1 MLARVFTATTQGLTP
16 IQIEV
21 EVDGTQGT
29 PSLQII
35 GLPSKAVDESKERIT
50 SALLNC
56 GIHIRAKRTIVN
68 LAPADLKKTGSAFEL
83 AIAVGLLKMYGELSD
98 NTDKTLFFG
107 ELSLDG
113 TLKAV
118 RGALPLALGARTMGF
133 EKIVFPAANFQEV
146 LAVRGCE
153 LHPIEHLRALLTPS
167 QNFCVLPTQPRT
179 TPTSTHPTIDLSEV
193 AGLTQTKRALEVAAA
208 GNHNALL
215 IGPPGAGKSMLAKA
229 FAGILPPLSNE
240 ASLEA
245 TSLHSLCGLAQ
256 HGLLLQPPC
265 RQPHHTISHTG
276 LVGGGATLKPGEI
289 SLAHRGVLFLDEFPE
304 FTRQCTESLRQPLED
319 GQITI
324 VRALGTVTYPA
335 RFILLAAANP
345 CPCGYFGSETK
356 PCQCSPALRE
366 RYQQRLS
373 GPILD
378 RIDLHIQV
386 DSVELAELHTAQP
399 SRESSLQIQKRV
411 LAARNI
417 QNNRYGSAGTSSDE
431 TNGTVSAKLLKAHA
445 ILTPSA
451 KSLLLSASQKLQLSA
466 RAHFKLLRVARTI
479 ADLCN
484 STEIEIP
491 HVAEAVQ
498 YRAER

>member
-1 MLARVFTATTQGLTP
+1 MLARVFTATTQGLAP
-16 IQIEV
+16 ILIEV

-29 PSLQII
+29 PSLHII

-83 AIAVGLLKMYGELSD
+83 AIAVGLLKMYGEIKS

-113 TLKAV
+113 TLKGV

-133 EKIVFPAANFQEV
+133 ETIVFPEANYAEV
-146 LAVRGCE
+146 AAVRGCE
-153 LHPIEHLRALLTPS
+153 LHPIRHLRQLLDPS
-167 QNFCVLPTQPRT
+167 HELCLPQVQPRT
-179 TPTSTHPTIDLSEV
+179 TTPVANSSIDMSEV
-193 AGLTQTKRALEVAAA
+193 AGLTQTKRALEIAAA

-215 IGPPGAGKSMLAKA
+215 LGPPGTGKSMLAKA
-229 FAGILPPLSNE
+229 FAGILPPLSTE

-265 RQPHHTISHTG
+265 RQPHHTISHPG

-345 CPCGYFGSETK
+345 CPCGYFGSEHK

-386 DSVELAELHTAQP
+386 DSIELSALHTLHP
-399 SRESSLQIQKRV
+399 HRETSLQIQVRV
-411 LAARNI
+411 LAARTI
-417 QNNRYGSAGTSSDE
+417 QRNRYSNDE
-431 TNGTVSAKLLKAHA
+431 TNGTVSAKHLKAHA
-445 ILTPSA
+445 KLTPNA
-451 KSLLLSASQKLQLSA
+451 TTLLLSASQKLQLSA

-479 ADLCN
+479 ADLA
-484 STEIEIP
+484 SSPSIEMS